1 MGKKLS
7 EINKAY
13 IAGLLDGDG
22 SIMACIERHEEKK
35 YKFRIRVY
43 IKISQKGKKVL
54 LWINDKIKFGHV
66 IKNRTTYDWIIKDQQ
81 QILKFVELIYPLLIV
96 KKKQAIL
103 AKKILEKKVK
113 SFSDLKNV
121 AKLADKLASLNVR
134 SKNRRKNFSSIVV
147 KKVISPND

>member
-1 MGKKLS
+1 MGKILS

-22 SIMACIERHEEKK
+22 SIMACIERHKEKK

-54 LWINDKIKFGHV
+54 LWIKDKIQFGYI
-66 IKNRTTYDWIIKDQQ
+66 IKNRTTYDWIMKDQQ
-81 QILKFVELIYPLLIV
+81 QILKFVELICPLLIV

-103 AKKILEKKVK
+103 AKRILEKKIE
-113 SFSDLKNV
+113 SFSDLKNA
-121 AKLADKLASLNVR
+121 AKLADKLASLNIR
-134 SKNRRKNFSSIVV
+134 SKNRRKNFNSIVV

>member
-1 MGKKLS
+1 MVVVFIGISVLVLMLWEPHIEGRNAYATLYQIYFNDPFLAYAYTASIAFFVAVYKVFKLLGY
-7 EINKAY
+7 IRQNK
-13 IAGLLDGDG
+13 
-22 SIMACIERHEEKK
+22 
-35 YKFRIRVY
+35 
-43 IKISQKGKKVL
+43 
-54 LWINDKIKFGHV
+54 
-66 IKNRTTYDWIIKDQQ
+66 TTYDWIIKDQQ